1 MTKPNLYQMEF
12 SSMNIVTLFCRI
24 DDFCR
29 HFEPVFKQ
37 KLLAEKPKQRRR
49 AEKMSLSEVMTI
61 IVYFHTSG
69 YRNFKQYYLEYVQ
82 RHLRA
87 EFPALVSYNRF
98 VELMQA
104 AVVPL
109 SVYLENCKAS
119 CSGIAFVDSTSIA
132 VCHNRRIHAHRVFD
146 GFAKRGQTSVGWFF
160 GFKLHLVINH
170 LGELLGMRL
179 TPGNVDD
186 RQPVP
191 AMVKRMWGKLFG
203 DKGYLSQS
211 LSARLM
217 QQDLQLITKVRKNM
231 KQRLLSLFDKL
242 LLRKRAVMES
252 VIDQLKN
259 ISQIE
264 HSRHRSVTNFI
275 VNVLAGL
282 IAYSHREK
290 KPSLNI
296 DIKEIALLSV

>member
-1 MTKPNLYQMEF
+1 
-12 SSMNIVTLFCRI
+12 MNIVTLFCRI
-24 DDFCR
+24 DDFCQI
-29 HFEPVFKQ
+29 FEPVFKQ
-37 KLLAEKPKQRRR
+37 QLLAEKPRQRHRKER
-49 AEKMSLSEVMTI
+49 LSLSEVMTL

-69 YRNFKQYYLEYVQ
+69 YRNFKQYYLGYVQ

-87 EFPALVSYNRF
+87 EFPTLVSYNRF
-98 VELMQA
+98 VELMKE

-109 SVYLENCKAS
+109 AVYLENCKGEV
-119 CSGIAFVDSTSIA
+119 SGIAFVDSTSIA
-132 VCHNRRIHAHRVFD
+132 VCHNRRINAHRVFK
-146 GFAKRGQTSVGWFF
+146 GIASRGQTSVGWFY

-179 TPGNVDD
+179 TPGNTDD

-191 AMVKRMWGKLFG
+191 AMVNRVWGKLFG

-211 LSARLM
+211 LSERLLR
-217 QQDLQLITKVRKNM
+217 QDLQLITKVRKNM
-231 KQRLLSLFDKL
+231 KQRLLSVFDKL

-282 IAYSHREK
+282 IAYSWREK

-296 DIKEIALLSV
+296 EIKQLALLSV

>member
-1 MTKPNLYQMEF
+1 MEF
-12 SSMNIVTLFCRI
+12 SSMDIVNLFCRI
-24 DDFCR
+24 DDFCQA
-29 HFEPVFKQ
+29 FEPVFKQ
-37 KLLAEKPKQRRR
+37 RVLAEKPKQRNRPSR
-49 AEKMSLSEVMTI
+49 LSLAEVMTI
-61 IVYFHTSG
+61 IVYFHSSG
-69 YRNFKQYYLEYVQ
+69 YRNFKQYYLEYVN
-82 RHLRA
+82 RHLKT

-98 VELMQA
+98 VELMKE

-109 SVYLENCKAS
+109 SVYLENCKGEV
-119 CSGIAFVDSTSIA
+119 SGIAFVDSTSLA
-132 VCHNRRIHAHRVFD
+132 VCHNRRIGAHRVFKD
-146 GFAKRGQTSVGWFF
+146 FAKRGQTSVGWFY
-160 GFKLHLVINH
+160 GFKLHVVINH

-191 AMVKRMWGKLFG
+191 EMVKKVWGKLCG
-203 DKGYLSQS
+203 DKGYLSES
-211 LSARLM
+211 LSERLM
-217 QQDLQLITKVRKNM
+217 LQDLQLITKVRKNM
-231 KQRLLSLFDKL
+231 KQRLLSMFDKL
-242 LLRKRAVMES
+242 LLKKRAVMES

-296 DIKEIALLSV
+296 DIKEIAPLSV

>member
-1 MTKPNLYQMEF
+1 MD
-12 SSMNIVTLFCRI
+12 IVTLFCRI
-24 DDFCR
+24 DDFCQQ
-29 HFEPVFKQ
+29 FEPVFKQ
-37 KLLAEKPKQRRR
+37 KLLAEKPQQRNRPTR
-49 AEKMSLSEVMTI
+49 LSLSEVMTI
-61 IVYFHTSG
+61 IVYFHASG
-69 YRNFKQYYLEYVQ
+69 YRNFKQYYLEYVK

-87 EFPALVSYNRF
+87 EFPELVSYNRF
-98 VELMQA
+98 VELMKG

-109 SVYLENCKAS
+109 SVYLENCKGEV
-119 CSGIAFVDSTSIA
+119 SGIAFVDSTSLA
-132 VCHNRRIHAHRVFD
+132 VCHNRRIQGHRVFK
-146 GFAKRGQTSVGWFF
+146 GVASRGQTSVGWFY
-160 GFKLHLVINH
+160 GFKLHVAINH

-191 AMVKRMWGKLFG
+191 AMVKRVWGKLFG

-211 LSARLM
+211 LSERLM

-242 LLRKRAVMES
+242 FLRKRAVMES

>member
-1 MTKPNLYQMEF
+1 MEF
-12 SSMNIVTLFCRI
+12 SSMDIVTLFCRI
-24 DDFCR
+24 DDFCQQ
-29 HFEPVFKQ
+29 FEPVFKQ
-37 KLLAEKPKQRRR
+37 KLLAEKPQQRNRPTR
-49 AEKMSLSEVMTI
+49 LSLSEVMTI
-61 IVYFHTSG
+61 IVYFHASG
-69 YRNFKQYYLEYVQ
+69 YRNFKQYYLEYVK

-87 EFPALVSYNRF
+87 EFPELVSYNRF
-98 VELMQA
+98 VELMKG

-109 SVYLENCKAS
+109 SVYLENCKGEV
-119 CSGIAFVDSTSIA
+119 SGIAFVDSTSLA
-132 VCHNRRIHAHRVFD
+132 VCHNRRIQGHRVFK
-146 GFAKRGQTSVGWFF
+146 GVASRGQTSVGWFY
-160 GFKLHLVINH
+160 GFKLHVAINH

-191 AMVKRMWGKLFG
+191 AMVKRVWGKLFG

-211 LSARLM
+211 LSERLM

-242 LLRKRAVMES
+242 FLRKRAVMES

>member
-1 MTKPNLYQMEF
+1 MTKPNLFQMEF
-12 SSMNIVTLFCRI
+12 SSMDIVTLFCRI
-24 DDFCR
+24 DDFCQ

-37 KLLAEKPKQRRR
+37 KLLAEKPRQRVR
-49 AEKMSLSEVMTI
+49 AERMSLSEVMTI
-61 IVYFHTSG
+61 IVYFQTSG
-69 YRNFKQYYLEYVQ
+69 YRNFKQYYLEYVH
-82 RHLRA
+82 RYLRA
-87 EFPALVSYNRF
+87 EFPTLVSYNRF
-98 VELMQA
+98 VELMQG

-109 SVYLENCKAS
+109 SVYLENCKGEV
-119 CSGIAFVDSTSIA
+119 SGIAFVDSTSLA
-132 VCHNRRIHAHRVFD
+132 VCHNRRIHGHRVFK
-146 GFAKRGQTSVGWFF
+146 AIAHRGQTSVGWFY

-170 LGELLGMRL
+170 LGELLGIRL
-179 TPGNVDD
+179 TPGNIDD

-191 AMVKRMWGKLFG
+191 AMVKDMWGELFG

-211 LSARLM
+211 LSERLR

-242 LLRKRAVMES
+242 LLRKRAVMKS

-259 ISQIE
+259 ISQVE
-264 HSRHRSVTNFI
+264 HFRHRSVKNFI
-275 VNVLAGL
+275 VNLLAGL

-296 DIKEIALLSV
+296 EIKEMALLSV

>member
-1 MTKPNLYQMEF
+1 
-12 SSMNIVTLFCRI
+12 MNIVTLFCRI
-24 DDFCR
+24 DDFCQL
-29 HFEPVFKQ
+29 FEPLFRQ
-37 KLLAEKPKQRRR
+37 KLLAEKPRRR
-49 AEKMSLSEVMTI
+49 VRKERLSLSEVMTI
-61 IVYFHTSG
+61 IVYFHASG

-98 VELMQA
+98 VELMKE

-109 SVYLENCKAS
+109 SVYLENCKGEV
-119 CSGIAFVDSTSIA
+119 SGIAFVDSTSLA
-132 VCHNRRIHAHRVFD
+132 VCHNRRISGHRVFK
-146 GFAKRGQTSVGWFF
+146 GVAHRGQTSVGWFY

-170 LGELLGMRL
+170 LGEILGMRL

-191 AMVKRMWGKLFG
+191 AMVGRVWGKLFG
-203 DKGYLSQS
+203 DKGYLSQT
-211 LSARLM
+211 LSARLLM
-217 QQDLQLITKVRKNM
+217 QDLQLITKVRKNM
-231 KQRLLSLFDKL
+231 KQRLLSMFDKL
-242 LLRKRAVMES
+242 LLRKRAVRES

-296 DIKEIALLSV
+296 EIKELTLLSL

>member
-1 MTKPNLYQMEF
+1 
-12 SSMNIVTLFCRI
+12 
-24 DDFCR
+24 
-29 HFEPVFKQ
+29 
-37 KLLAEKPKQRRR
+37 
-49 AEKMSLSEVMTI
+49 MTI

-69 YRNFKQYYLEYVQ
+69 YRNFKQYYLEHVQ

-98 VELMQA
+98 VELMKA

-109 SVYLENCKAS
+109 SVYLENCKGD
-119 CSGIAFVDSTSIA
+119 CSGIAFVDSTSLA
-132 VCHNRRIHAHRVFD
+132 VCHNRRINSHRVFA
-146 GFAKRGQTSVGWFF
+146 GVASRGQTSVGWFY

-170 LGELLGMRL
+170 LGEILGMRL
-179 TPGNVDD
+179 TPGNTYE

-191 AMVKRMWGKLFG
+191 QMVKAMWGKLFG
-203 DKGYLSQS
+203 DIGYLSQK
-211 LSARLM
+211 LSERLM
-217 QQDLQLITKVRKNM
+217 KQDLQLITKVRKNM
-231 KQRLLSLFDKL
+231 KQRLVSMFDKL

-290 KPSLNI
+290 KPALNI
-296 DIKEIALLSV
+296 EIKELALLSL

>member
-1 MTKPNLYQMEF
+1 MD
-12 SSMNIVTLFCRI
+12 IVTLFCRI
-24 DDFCR
+24 DDFCQQ
-29 HFEPVFKQ
+29 FEPVFKQ
-37 KLLAEKPKQRRR
+37 KLLAEKPQQRNRPTR
-49 AEKMSLSEVMTI
+49 LSLSEVMTI
-61 IVYFHTSG
+61 IVYFHASG
-69 YRNFKQYYLEYVQ
+69 YRNFKQYYLEYVK

-87 EFPALVSYNRF
+87 EFPELVSYNRF
-98 VELMQA
+98 VELMKG

-109 SVYLENCKAS
+109 SVYLENCKGEV
-119 CSGIAFVDSTSIA
+119 SGIAFVDSTSLA
-132 VCHNRRIHAHRVFD
+132 VCHNRRIQGHRVFK
-146 GFAKRGQTSVGWFF
+146 GVASRGQTSVGWFY
-160 GFKLHLVINH
+160 GFKLHVAINH

-191 AMVKRMWGKLFG
+191 AMVKRVWGKLFG

-211 LSARLM
+211 LSERLM

-242 LLRKRAVMES
+242 FLRKRAVMES

-296 DIKEIALLSV
+296 DIKEIALLSL

>member
-1 MTKPNLYQMEF
+1 MTKPNLYQTEF

-29 HFEPVFKQ
+29 DFEPLFRQ
-37 KLLAEKPKQRRR
+37 KLLAEKPRQRVRQER
-49 AEKMSLSEVMTI
+49 LSLSEVMTL

-82 RHLRA
+82 IHLRA

-98 VELMQA
+98 VELMKA

-109 SVYLENCKAS
+109 SVYLENCKGK
-119 CSGIAFVDSTSIA
+119 CSGIAFVDSTSLA
-132 VCHNRRIHAHRVFD
+132 VCHNRRINGHRVFE
-146 GFAKRGQTSVGWFF
+146 GIAARGQTSVGWFY

-191 AMVKRMWGKLFG
+191 AMVTGVWGKLVG

-211 LSARLM
+211 LSESLM
-217 QQDLQLITKVRKNM
+217 TRDLQLITKVRKNM

-282 IAYSHREK
+282 IAYCHREK

-296 DIKEIALLSV
+296 NIKETALLSV

>member
-1 MTKPNLYQMEF
+1 
-12 SSMNIVTLFCRI
+12 MNIVTLFCRI
-24 DDFCR
+24 DDFCQL
-29 HFEPVFKQ
+29 FEPIFKQ
-37 KLLAEKPKQRRR
+37 KLLAEKPRQRVRKER
-49 AEKMSLSEVMTI
+49 LSLSEVMTI
-61 IVYFHTSG
+61 IVYFHASG

-82 RHLRA
+82 PFLRA

-98 VELMQA
+98 VELMQGA
-104 AVVPL
+104 LVPL
-109 SVYLENCKAS
+109 SMYLENCKGAV
-119 CSGIAFVDSTSIA
+119 SGIAFVDSTSLA

-146 GFAKRGQTSVGWFF
+146 GLAKRGQTSVGWFY

-179 TPGNVDD
+179 TPGNTDD

-191 AMVKRMWGKLFG
+191 AMVKKVWGKLFG
-203 DKGYLSQS
+203 DKGYLSQD
-211 LSARLM
+211 LSERLLM
-217 QQDLQLITKVRKNM
+217 QDLQLITKVRKNM
-231 KQRLLSLFDKL
+231 KQRLLSIFDKL

-264 HSRHRSVTNFI
+264 HSRHRSVTNFL

-290 KPSLNI
+290 KPALNI
-296 DIKEIALLSV
+296 EIKELALLPI

>member
-1 MTKPNLYQMEF
+1 
-12 SSMNIVTLFCRI
+12 MNIVTLFCRI

-29 HFEPVFKQ
+29 DFEPIFRQ
-37 KLLAEKPKQRRR
+37 KLLAEKPRQRHRKER
-49 AEKMSLSEVMTI
+49 LSLSEVMTI

-69 YRNFKQYYLEYVQ
+69 YRNFKQYYLDYVQ
-82 RHLRA
+82 TYLKA
-87 EFPALVSYNRF
+87 DFPDLVSYNRF
-98 VELMQA
+98 VELMKE

-109 SVYLENCKAS
+109 SVYLENCKGAV
-119 CSGIAFVDSTSIA
+119 SGIAFVDSTSLA
-132 VCHNRRIHAHRVFD
+132 VCHNRRIQAHRVFKD
-146 GFAKRGQTSVGWFF
+146 VAHRGQTSVGWFY

-179 TPGNVDD
+179 TPGNTDD

-191 AMVKRMWGKLFG
+191 EMVKRVWGKLVG
-203 DKGYLSQS
+203 DKGYLSQG
-211 LSARLM
+211 LSERLM
-217 QQDLQLITKVRKNM
+217 TQDLQLITKVRKNM
-231 KQRLLSLFDKL
+231 KQRLLTIFDKL

-296 DIKEIALLSV
+296 EIKELALLSV

>member
-1 MTKPNLYQMEF
+1 
-12 SSMNIVTLFCRI
+12 
-24 DDFCR
+24 
-29 HFEPVFKQ
+29 
-37 KLLAEKPKQRRR
+37 
-49 AEKMSLSEVMTI
+49 MSLSEVMTL
-61 IVYFHTSG
+61 IVYFHASG
-69 YRNFKQYYLEYVQ
+69 YRNFKHYYLEYVR
-82 RHLRA
+82 RHLGA
-87 EFPALVSYNRF
+87 EFPELVSYNRF
-98 VELMQA
+98 VELMKE

-109 SVYLENCKAS
+109 AVYLENCKGN
-119 CSGIAFVDSTSIA
+119 CSGIAFVDSTSLA
-132 VCHNRRIHAHRVFD
+132 VCHNRRIHGHRVFR
-146 GFAKRGQTSVGWFF
+146 GAAHRGQTSVGWFY

-191 AMVKRMWGKLFG
+191 EMVERMWGKLCG

-211 LSARLM
+211 LSERLM
-217 QQDLQLITKVRKNM
+217 EQDLQLIAKVRKNI
-231 KQRLLSLFDKL
+231 KQRLVSVFDKL

-275 VNVLAGL
+275 VKVLAGL
-282 IAYSHREK
+282 IAYSFREK

-296 DIKEIALLSV
+296 EIKELALLSV

>member
-1 MTKPNLYQMEF
+1 
-12 SSMNIVTLFCRI
+12 MNIVTLFCRI
-24 DDFCR
+24 DDFCQI
-29 HFEPVFKQ
+29 FEPVFKQ
-37 KLLAEKPKQRRR
+37 QLLAEKPRQRHRKER
-49 AEKMSLSEVMTI
+49 LSLSEVMTL

-69 YRNFKQYYLEYVQ
+69 YRNFKQYYLGYVQ

-87 EFPALVSYNRF
+87 EFPTLVSYNRF
-98 VELMQA
+98 VELMKE

-109 SVYLENCKAS
+109 AVYLENCKGEV
-119 CSGIAFVDSTSIA
+119 SGIAFVDSTSIA
-132 VCHNRRIHAHRVFD
+132 VCHNRRINAHRVFK
-146 GFAKRGQTSVGWFF
+146 GIASRGQTSVGWFY

-179 TPGNVDD
+179 TPGNTDD

-191 AMVKRMWGKLFG
+191 AMVNRVWGKLFG

-211 LSARLM
+211 LSECLLR
-217 QQDLQLITKVRKNM
+217 QDLQLITKVRKNM
-231 KQRLLSLFDKL
+231 KQRLLSVFDKL

-282 IAYSHREK
+282 IAYSWREK

-296 DIKEIALLSV
+296 EIKQLALLSV

>member
-1 MTKPNLYQMEF
+1 
-12 SSMNIVTLFCRI
+12 MNIVTLFCRI
-24 DDFCR
+24 DDFCQL
-29 HFEPVFKQ
+29 FEPIFKQ
-37 KLLAEKPKQRRR
+37 KLLADKPKQRRR
-49 AEKMSLSEVMTI
+49 KQRLSLSEVMTI
-61 IVYFHTSG
+61 IIYFHASG
-69 YRNFKQYYLEYVQ
+69 YRNFKQYYLGYV
-82 RHLRA
+82 REHLRA
-87 EFPALVSYNRF
+87 EFPDLVSYNRF
-98 VELMQA
+98 VELMQGA
-104 AVVPL
+104 AVPL
-109 SVYLENCKAS
+109 SVYLDSCKGE
-119 CSGIAFVDSTSIA
+119 CSGIAFVDSTSLA

-146 GFAKRGQTSVGWFF
+146 GFAKRGQTSVGWFY

-170 LGELLGMRL
+170 LGEILGIRL

-203 DKGYLSQS
+203 DKGYLSQA
-211 LSARLM
+211 LSEQLLM
-217 QQDLQLITKVRKNM
+217 QDLQLITKVRKNM
-231 KQRLLSLFDKL
+231 KQRLVSMFDKL

-282 IAYSHREK
+282 IAYSYREK
-290 KPSLNI
+290 KPALNI
-296 DIKEIALLSV
+296 EIKELALLSV

>member
-1 MTKPNLYQMEF
+1 MTKPNLFQMEF
-12 SSMNIVTLFCRI
+12 SSMDIVNLFCRI

-29 HFEPVFKQ
+29 QFEPVFKQ
-37 KLLAEKPKQRRR
+37 RLLAEKPQQRRR

-69 YRNFKQYYLEYVQ
+69 YRNFKQYYLEYVR
-82 RHLRA
+82 RHLCA
-87 EFPALVSYNRF
+87 EFPDVVSYNRF
-98 VELMQA
+98 VELMKQS
-104 AVVPL
+104 VVPL
-109 SVYLENCKAS
+109 AVYLENCKGN

-132 VCHNRRIHAHRVFD
+132 VCHNRRIHGHRVFQ
-146 GFAKRGQTSVGWFF
+146 GVAHRGQTSVGWFY

-191 AMVKRMWGKLFG
+191 EMVKRLWGKLCG

-211 LSARLM
+211 LSERLM

-231 KQRLLSLFDKL
+231 KQRLVSVFDKL

-275 VNVLAGL
+275 VNILAGL
-282 IAYSHREK
+282 IAYRFREK

-296 DIKEIALLSV
+296 EIKELALLST

>member
-1 MTKPNLYQMEF
+1 MD
-12 SSMNIVTLFCRI
+12 IVTLFCRI
-24 DDFCR
+24 DDFCQS
-29 HFEPVFKQ
+29 FEPSFKQ
-37 KLLAEKPKQRRR
+37 KLLAEKPRQRKRKER
-49 AEKMSLSEVMTI
+49 LSLSEVMSI

-69 YRNFKQYYLEYVQ
+69 YRNFKQYYLLYVQ

-87 EFPALVSYNRF
+87 EFPRLVSYNRF
-98 VELMQA
+98 VELMKE

-109 SVYLENCKAS
+109 AVYLENCKGEV
-119 CSGIAFVDSTSIA
+119 SGIAFVDSTSLV
-132 VCHNRRIHAHRVFD
+132 VCHNRRIHSHRVFK
-146 GFAKRGQTSVGWFF
+146 GVAQRGQTSVGWFY

-170 LGELLGMRL
+170 LGEVLGMRL

-191 AMVKRMWGKLFG
+191 AMVKRVWGKLFG

-211 LSARLM
+211 LSERLM
-217 QQDLQLITKVRKNM
+217 MQDLHLITKVRKNM

-290 KPSLNI
+290 KPALNI
-296 DIKEIALLSV
+296 EIKELVLLSV

>member
-1 MTKPNLYQMEF
+1 MD
-12 SSMNIVTLFCRI
+12 IVTLFCRI

-29 HFEPVFKQ
+29 GFEPVFKQ
-37 KLLAEKPKQRRR
+37 NLLAEKPRQRVRKER
-49 AEKMSLSEVMTI
+49 MSLSEVMTI
-61 IVYFHTSG
+61 IIYFHTSG
-69 YRNFKQYYLEYVQ
+69 YRNFKQYYVEYVG
-82 RHLRA
+82 RHLSA
-87 EFPALVSYNRF
+87 EFPELVSYNRF
-98 VELMQA
+98 VELIKE

-109 SVYLENCKAS
+109 AAYLENCKGEV
-119 CSGIAFVDSTSIA
+119 SGIAFVDSTSLA
-132 VCHNRRIHAHRVFD
+132 VCHNRRITSHRVFRD
-146 GFAKRGQTSVGWFF
+146 VASRGHTSVGWFY

-170 LGELLGMRL
+170 RGELLGMCL

-186 RQPVP
+186 RHPVP
-191 AMVKRMWGKLFG
+191 EMVKRLWGKLCG

-211 LSARLM
+211 LSERLM

-231 KQRLLSLFDKL
+231 KQRLVSVFDKL

-282 IAYSHREK
+282 IAYSFREK

-296 DIKEIALLSV
+296 EIKELALLSV

>member
-1 MTKPNLYQMEF
+1 MEF
-12 SSMNIVTLFCRI
+12 SSMNIVALFCRI
-24 DDFCR
+24 DDFCQQ
-29 HFEPVFKQ
+29 FEPIFKQ
-37 KLLAEKPKQRRR
+37 KLLAEKPKQRHRKGR
-49 AEKMSLSEVMTI
+49 LSWSEVMTI
-61 IVYFHTSG
+61 VVYFHTSG

-82 RHLRA
+82 TFLRA
-87 EFPALVSYNRF
+87 EFPELVSYNRF
-98 VELMQA
+98 VELMKS

-109 SVYLENCKAS
+109 SVYLENCKGEV
-119 CSGIAFVDSTSIA
+119 SGIAFVDSTSIS
-132 VCHNRRIHAHRVFD
+132 VCHNRRIGAHRVFKD
-146 GFAKRGQTSVGWFF
+146 FAKRGHTSVGWFY

-170 LGELLGMRL
+170 LGELLGIRL

-191 AMVKRMWGKLFG
+191 AMVKRVRGKLFG
-203 DKGYLSQS
+203 DKGYLSQT
-211 LSARLM
+211 LSERLM
-217 QQDLQLITKVRKNM
+217 KQDLQLITKVRKNM
-231 KQRLLSLFDKL
+231 KQRLLSIFDKL

-252 VIDQLKN
+252 VIGQLKN

-296 DIKEIALLSV
+296 DIKDIALLSI

>member
-1 MTKPNLYQMEF
+1 MD
-12 SSMNIVTLFCRI
+12 IVNLFCRI

-29 HFEPVFKQ
+29 QFEPAFKQ
-37 KLLAEKPKQRRR
+37 RLLAEKPKQRKRPTR
-49 AEKMSLSEVMTI
+49 LSLSEVMTI
-61 IVYFHTSG
+61 IVYFHASG
-69 YRNFKQYYLEYVQ
+69 YRNFKQYYLQYV
-82 RHLRA
+82 RIYLCA

-98 VELMQA
+98 VELMKE

-109 SVYLENCKAS
+109 SVYLENCKGR

-132 VCHNRRIHAHRVFD
+132 VCHNRRIQAHRVFK
-146 GFAKRGQTSVGWFF
+146 AVAHRGQTSVGWFY

-191 AMVKRMWGKLFG
+191 QMVKAVWGKLFG
-203 DKGYLSQS
+203 DKGYVSQTLSE
-211 LSARLM
+211 RLLM
-217 QQDLQLITKVRKNM
+217 QDLQLITKVRKNM
-231 KQRLLSLFDKL
+231 KQRLLSMFDKL

-282 IAYSHREK
+282 IAYSFREK

-296 DIKEIALLSV
+296 NIKEISLLSV

>member
-1 MTKPNLYQMEF
+1 
-12 SSMNIVTLFCRI
+12 MNIVTLFCRI
-24 DDFCR
+24 DDFCQI
-29 HFEPVFKQ
+29 FEPAFRQ
-37 KLLAEKPKQRRR
+37 KLLAEKPKQRVRSTR
-49 AEKMSLSEVMTI
+49 LSLSEVMTI

-82 RHLRA
+82 THLRA
-87 EFPALVSYNRF
+87 EFPAQVSYNRF
-98 VELMQA
+98 VELMKE

-109 SVYLENCKAS
+109 AVFLENCKGAV
-119 CSGIAFVDSTSIA
+119 SGIAFVDSTSIA

-146 GFAKRGQTSVGWFF
+146 GVARRGQTSTGWFY

-191 AMVKRMWGKLFG
+191 AMVKRVWGKLFG
-203 DKGYLSQS
+203 DKGYLSRE
-211 LSARLM
+211 LSERLM
-217 QQDLQLITKVRKNM
+217 MQDLQLITKVRKNM
-231 KQRLLSLFDKL
+231 KERLLSLFDKL

-282 IAYSHREK
+282 IAYSFREK

-296 DIKEIALLSV
+296 EIKELALLSV